1 MFISAILGLI
11 AILLS
16 YEIDRLKKFS
26 FEEKKE
32 LEDRVYKISV
42 LKNIQEKLAYVRN
55 AEKAVEIIVS
65 SLKNFYDYS
74 TVSTAV
80 VKNDTLH
87 FSTYIEDQIN
97 ANYIENVEKS
107 VLSSFSHLAGSLPP
121 NIEKRYYGENLNA
134 SSHSYYSSSFYVP
147 LIINNKIMAIIQ
159 LASVKEN
166 LYKGAET
173 ETLYELT
180 NVAASSLNKFNEE
193 LEAERDAFTALLK
206 GVDDGVIMADEKDLI
221 FINEAAEQILKI
233 QGNAKLAEIARS
245 FPSNINLTIMTQDAI
260 SNNKELSIKSV
271 RINEKIVDMFISP
284 VKNNKVSIVLRDVT
298 DYVNKEA
305 QREELAHMMV
315 HELRAPVTTIKD
327 SAELILTTQ
336 DGLEEDKKL
345 KFLNII
351 HQQSKKVL
359 GQIGSILDS
368 AKLDAGKLV
377 LQKAQG
383 DIVELIKEGID
394 TFSPQAERKDISINL
409 EILNKKLPA
418 ISFDKVRISQVVDN
432 LLSNSLKFTPEG
444 GKIKIEIDYKQ
455 IPPVL
460 DGSSP
465 MGEFL
470 SLDKYIVVSVSDTG
484 VGIAP
489 EQQKLLFSKFTQAK
503 STPQQMAKLG
513 TGLGLYVVKGIIE
526 SHGGRVW
533 IKSAPGVGTTMFF
546 TLPIRDS
553 SEKLRDAPKPT
564 SSSKMSRTVN

>member
-1 MFISAILGLI
+1 
-11 AILLS
+11 
-16 YEIDRLKKFS
+16 
-26 FEEKKE
+26 
-32 LEDRVYKISV
+32 
-42 LKNIQEKLAYVRN
+42 
-55 AEKAVEIIVS
+55 
-65 SLKNFYDYS
+65 
-74 TVSTAV
+74 
-80 VKNDTLH
+80 
-87 FSTYIEDQIN
+87 
-97 ANYIENVEKS
+97 
-107 VLSSFSHLAGSLPP
+107 
-121 NIEKRYYGENLNA
+121 
-134 SSHSYYSSSFYVP
+134 
-147 LIINNKIMAIIQ
+147 
-159 LASVKEN
+159 
-166 LYKGAET
+166 
-173 ETLYELT
+173 
-180 NVAASSLNKFNEE
+180 
-193 LEAERDAFTALLK
+193 
-206 GVDDGVIMADEKDLI
+206 
-221 FINEAAEQILKI
+221 
-233 QGNAKLAEIARS
+233 
-245 FPSNINLTIMTQDAI
+245 MTQDAI

-271 RINEKIVDMFISP
+271 RINGKIVDMFISP

-489 EQQKLLFSKFTQAK
+489 QQQKLLFSKFTQAS

-513 TGLGLYVVKGIIE
+513 SGLGLYVVKGIVE

-533 IKSAPGVGTTMFF
+533 VKSAPGQGTTITF
-546 TLPIRDS
+546 TLPTHDS
-553 SEKLRDAPKPT
+553 SEKLTDAPKAT
-564 SSSKMSRTVN
+564 SSSKMSRTIN